1 MAHRAENIHS
11 LGFHFKK
18 FANPGLRYVS
28 VDPLTIT
35 KATSSLKTQT
45 KYDFSLSLQC
55 LSHYYTG
62 KKCSSSG

>member
-35 KATSSLKTQT
+35 KATSSLKPRPNMISLCL
-45 KYDFSLSLQC
+45 FSVCHTITLERSAQV
-55 LSHYYTG
+55 
-62 KKCSSSG
+62 